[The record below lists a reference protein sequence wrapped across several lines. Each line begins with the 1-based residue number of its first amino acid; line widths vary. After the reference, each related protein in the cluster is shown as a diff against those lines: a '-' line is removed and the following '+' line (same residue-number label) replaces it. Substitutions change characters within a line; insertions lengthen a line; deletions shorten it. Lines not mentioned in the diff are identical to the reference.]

1 MENRNLGTIF
11 EKEELNITISMR
23 LLIVRFIFLVNISL
37 YAQVDSEENSVPI
50 PVVEDDKGD
59 IEALDSKPIEN
70 NGMTIPQEDKVN
82 GLSVPKQNNTLDQPK
97 KEFSMLGGEQ
107 FGNPG
112 ELYVKQIKK
121 HAQYTEQEENS
132 RNNGNTTNQY
142 LGDFKTKAGK
152 VNVIYRDHQYPDGDR
167 IRVFVN
173 DNVIQPNVLLH
184 TTYSGFKLDLQKGF
198 NKIDFL
204 ALNQGTSGPNTAE
217 FQILDE
223 HGNVISTNQWNLAT
237 GVKATIILIKE

>member
-1 MENRNLGTIF
+1 
-11 EKEELNITISMR
+11 MR
-23 LLIVRFIFLVNISL
+23 LLIVCFLFFLNTSL
-37 YAQVDSEENSVPI
+37 QAQIDSEENSVPI
-50 PVVEDDKGD
+50 PVIENEDGE
-59 IEALDSKPIEN
+59 IEQIEELESKPIEN
-70 NGMTIPQEDKVN
+70 QGMTIPRDDKVN
-82 GLSVPKQNNTLDQPK
+82 GLSVPKQIQPLGLPK
-97 KEFSMLGGEQ
+97 EEFSMFNTEE

-121 HAQYTEQEENS
+121 HTRYTEQEQGAQ
-132 RNNGNTTNQY
+132 NNGSTTNQY
-142 LGDFKTKAGK
+142 LGDFKTKAEK

-173 DNVIQPNVLLH
+173 DDVIQPNVLLH

-198 NKIDFL
+198 NKIDFY

-223 HGNVISTNQWNLAT
+223 HGNVISVNQWNLAT